1 MAKYLGKISAVVT
14 ANTADFTNKLNSAAG
29 TVRKFAGEVQ
39 GNITGA
45 MNDADRAFKSVL
57 TPLQK
62 LEASLKAASSMKL
75 SFKGVD
81 GAIRDIEGLKAR
93 MQTLKGASVKLV
105 LDASGF
111 KSIDAYRN
119 ALDGLSKRGAKI
131 LVDVGGLDKAK
142 AIQATLAASGNKTIK
157 VGLSR
162 INRDE
167 LDSVIAAV
175 DKLGEEKI
183 KTVIDV
189 IGQADLDAA
198 VLKTQQLFSA
208 SELLAKPLG
217 RAVAEFDRLS
227 YAVQAGFIPALS
239 LTQNAVLGLEKDIK
253 DGATV
258 GVNEFD
264 RLEKQVIKTGKS
276 IQRLSEVA
284 GLVGKIKTGQEFA
297 FTDPKMNQRLT
308 TAAAQGDQAA
318 ALPPDTL
325 ASNKNITPL
334 IAQAGELAQKIA
346 ETDAQ
351 IQRFGEGSFFAS
363 KLPQQLAVLGS
374 ALDSVNKKV
383 ATELRIQLDATTA
396 TTTANA
402 LKDKL
407 ASLAATLSAPT
418 DPFEKLAASAVRAKA
433 AVDALDD
440 SAEKTALQ
448 GQLGLQQQQ
457 LQRMSKPEFIAS
469 PNAIGSSERGFN
481 RIEARATNE
490 KGVQLDTTAERAS
503 VAALRK
509 DLASIAET
517 MGEPSVPIVRMTKAI
532 NESVAAVAALNDGLE
547 KTALQSQLG
556 GLRATLAGAGAGSGP
571 LPPDLITD
579 AERQARAVTAGAGAA
594 AAAQAPPLLGPRAG
608 GIDSG
613 NDIKNQMALLQS
625 STIAAKAQ
633 LDQLPISLRSR
644 FVPAIQAAEAEFYR
658 LKSAAGAT
666 SEEIENAGNKVAK
679 LKTAMSAGGSIKMS
693 GAVIDDGA
701 IGTSIGRL
709 NAMQQILLKVGAT
722 AGGPVAAA
730 YDRLAQAQARVLA
743 AGSAGTPA
751 AAKFLK
757 IYEDAAIRAAVATGR
772 ISKAEAERKVKQG
785 GDVGRGGM
793 DRFSMAANQAAFAL
807 DDFFSSVGG
816 WDQKL
821 RAVSN
826 NVTQLGFVLGG
837 TTGLFVGLGAV
848 LAGQVAVGILKWINS
863 GRTAEDQT
871 KALNEALSRQ
881 KSLVDDLAQSF
892 RGLADAIGR
901 GMFSEG
907 GRIGIDFGKDVGEVK
922 RKQKE
927 LRDSRRVDI
936 DPEVQK
942 ERANQAR
949 DQRLLDKSESV
960 PERIVLARQIRESKE
975 REREATSAVVGRN
988 LDPFLTGLKAKAAI
1002 RGSIERRLNA
1012 DVDPESPD
1020 AARQFAENKQKAIEA
1035 AKALPK
1041 GDTVEG
1047 LAGLR
1052 AELAK
1057 ESKALAERMKTS
1069 GVDQGSTTVTEL
1081 ETLLR
1086 DLEDPMHA
1094 AIDKLAIEIV
1104 SASNDAAQRI
1114 AAAQKD
1120 VASAIERGV
1129 VGATAFQ
1136 RELDENAAILASAN
1150 DTLAQA
1156 GKIENPEERQ
1166 RAVDAAQGEAKR
1178 AEENL
1183 ADTEAKRRSVR
1194 LGMTQGG
1201 DRTKDALSSLQ
1212 SDRELM
1218 NSRTVLIGRDK
1229 VDKENAAREKA
1240 GVSSGKLARAQKEA
1254 EDARTGAT
1262 LASQNLLANQT
1273 PASEAAFEAAKQSFL
1288 DAEKKLATALA
1299 ASGVDDE
1306 AVKIAQAESEAAA
1319 AMMEL
1324 TRALEDS
1331 VSRIRK
1337 IASDALST
1345 STQMADQA
1353 QRDFTEQK
1361 PVAQGG
1367 LPPDQLKARR
1377 DQAEVD
1383 LINDKETIAKAQ
1395 AGITAAR
1402 EEAQLSDPRVSNTLN
1417 QLEAIE
1423 QERKLDQAKML
1434 ELRGSQPG
1442 GELTREQAEQAG
1454 IREDVRRR
1462 KEAALQAERDQALAD
1477 NAGVQQAQGVAD
1489 QAAQDIDKRRQDQDA
1504 AAAGRELALTPRAR
1518 QAQEMAAGV
1527 NQLLQAGKEVEDLGA
1542 GGDAERARLI
1552 NDGAKNLRAQAAPM
1566 IEAMNNSRLS
1576 AILEGN
1582 NGPSRQALKVSDV
1595 NTMEGQSE
1603 MNRLLRGDDAAK
1615 NVDLEEL
1622 RKQTQ
1627 ALTDLNKMVGEA
1639 KQALGV
1645 A

>member
-93 MQTLKGASVKLV
+93 MQTLKGTSVKLV

-396 TTTANA
+396 TSTANA

-418 DPFEKLAASAVRAKA
+418 DPFEKLAASALRAKA

-594 AAAQAPPLLGPRAG
+594 AAAQVQPIGPPVGDVGSAE
-608 GIDSG
+608 
-613 NDIKNQMALLQS
+613 DIKSQLEVLKS
-625 STIAAKAQ
+625 STVAAKAQ
-633 LDQLPISLRSR
+633 LNQLPISIRTK
-644 FVPAIQAAEAEFYR
+644 FIPAIQAAEAEFTR
-658 LKSAAGAT
+658 LTASAGA
-666 SEEIENAGNKVAK
+666 SAEEIENAGNKVAG
-679 LKTAMSAGGSIKMS
+679 LKTAMSTAASIKMS
-693 GAVIDDGA
+693 GAIINDSQIA
-701 IGTSIGRL
+701 ASMGRL
-709 NAMQQILLKVGAT
+709 GGAQQILLDIGET
-722 AGGPVAAA
+722 AGGPVAGA
-730 YDRLAQAQARVLA
+730 YDKLARHMEGAIT
-743 AGSAGTPA
+743 AGTIGTPA
-751 AAKFLK
+751 VTKELK
-757 IYEDAAIRAAVATGR
+757 ELEDGLVTATGA
-772 ISKAEAERKVKQG
+772 SGKMSEAEARRKLKQG

-927 LRDSRRVDI
+927 LRDSRRADI
-936 DPEVQK
+936 DPNVQK

-960 PERIVLARQIRESKE
+960 PERIVLAKQIRESQK
-975 REREATSAVVGRN
+975 REAEAAAAATSKSAVQAEAESKDAVR
-988 LDPFLTGLKAKAAI
+988 
-1002 RGSIERRLNA
+1002 RSVERRLNA
-1012 DVDPESPD
+1012 SLKPLEGQEG
-1020 AARQFAENKQKAIEA
+1020 AAEFVAAERLKNKQAAEA
-1035 AKALPK
+1035 AANAMPANDLVATREAL
-1041 GDTVEG
+1041 VNE
-1047 LAGLR
+1047 A
-1052 AELAK
+1052 
-1057 ESKALAERMKTS
+1057 KALAEQRAAGGGGKELDAS
-1069 GVDQGSTTVTEL
+1069 IVEL
-1081 ETLLR
+1081 EKLIK
-1086 DLEDPMHA
+1086 DLEDPIHE

-1129 VGATAFQ
+1129 PGAIAFQ
-1136 RELDENAAILASAN
+1136 RELDTNAAALASAN

-1156 GKIENPEERQ
+1156 SKITDDKERK
-1166 RAVDAAQGEAKR
+1166 RAVDQAKADVKG
-1178 AEENL
+1178 AEKGI

-1212 SDRELM
+1212 GDRELM
-1218 NSRTVLIGRDK
+1218 NSRAVSIGRDR

-1240 GVSSGKLARAQKEA
+1240 GVSSGKLARAQKEQQ
-1254 EDARTGAT
+1254 DARSSIF
-1262 LASQNLLANQT
+1262 LAVEKNNLNPSAANT
-1273 PASEAAFEAAKQSFL
+1273 AALMAADKAFL
-1288 DAEKKLATALA
+1288 DAEKKLADALA
-1299 ASGVDDE
+1299 ASKVDDE

-1319 AMMEL
+1319 ALMEL

-1345 STQMADQA
+1345 STQMADNA
-1353 QRDFTEQK
+1353 QRNFTEQK

-1367 LPPDQLKARR
+1367 LPPNELRARR
-1377 DQAEVD
+1377 DKAEAD
-1383 LINDKETIAKAQ
+1383 LINDRKRTEDAQ
-1395 AGITAAR
+1395 TGITSAR
-1402 EEAQLSDPRVSNTLN
+1402 EIAQLDDPKVKAASDK
-1417 QLEAIE
+1417 LEAIN
-1423 QERKLDQAKML
+1423 QQRKEDEATML
-1434 ELRGSQPG
+1434 ALRAQPG
-1442 GELTREQAEQAG
+1442 GASSQQEEVANHREEQ
-1454 IREDVRRR
+1454 RRYEENR
-1462 KEAALQAERDQALAD
+1462 ARQERDQAMAA
-1477 NAGVQQAQGVAD
+1477 NPGVQSAQATAD
-1489 QAAQDIDKRRQDQDA
+1489 LAARDIDKRRQDQEA
-1504 AAAGRELALTPRAR
+1504 AAAGRELALTPREK
-1518 QAQEMAAGV
+1518 QAEEMATGV
-1527 NQLLQAGKEVEDLGA
+1527 NQLKQKGLETADN
-1542 GGDAERARLI
+1542 AERARII
-1552 NDGAKNLRAQAAPM
+1552 NNGAKNLRAQAAPM

>member
-39 GNITGA
+39 SNITGA

-334 IAQAGELAQKIA
+334 IAQASELAQKIA

-396 TTTANA
+396 TSTANA

-418 DPFEKLAASAVRAKA
+418 DPFEKLAASALRAKA

-625 STIAAKAQ
+625 STVAAKAQ

-644 FVPAIQAAEAEFYR
+644 FVPAVQAAEAEFYR

-666 SEEIENAGNKVAK
+666 SEEIENAGNKVTK

-757 IYEDAAIRAAVATGR
+757 IYEDAAIRAAVATGK

-927 LRDSRRVDI
+927 LRDSRRADI
-936 DPEVQK
+936 DPNVQK

-960 PERIVLARQIRESKE
+960 PERIVLAKQIRESQK
-975 REREATSAVVGRN
+975 REAEAAAAATSKSAVQAEAESKDAVR
-988 LDPFLTGLKAKAAI
+988 
-1002 RGSIERRLNA
+1002 RSVERRLNA
-1012 DVDPESPD
+1012 SLKPLEGQEG
-1020 AARQFAENKQKAIEA
+1020 AAEFVAAERLKNKQAAEA
-1035 AKALPK
+1035 AANAMPANDLVATREAL
-1041 GDTVEG
+1041 VNE
-1047 LAGLR
+1047 A
-1052 AELAK
+1052 
-1057 ESKALAERMKTS
+1057 KALAEQRAAGGGGKELDAS
-1069 GVDQGSTTVTEL
+1069 IVEL
-1081 ETLLR
+1081 EKLIK
-1086 DLEDPMHA
+1086 DLEDPIHA
-1094 AIDKLAIEIV
+1094 AIDKLALEIV

-1136 RELDENAAILASAN
+1136 RELDANAAALASAN

-1156 GKIENPEERQ
+1156 SKILNPEERQ
-1166 RAVDAAQGEAKR
+1166 RAMDAAQGDVKR
-1178 AEENL
+1178 AEKGLE
-1183 ADTEAKRRSVR
+1183 DTESKRRSVR

-1212 SDRELM
+1212 GDRELM
-1218 NSRTVLIGRDK
+1218 NSRAVSIGRDR

-1240 GVSSGKLARAQKEA
+1240 GVSSGKLARAQKEL
-1254 EDARTGAT
+1254 EDAQTANN
-1262 LASQNLLANQT
+1262 LAAQNFNANKTPANDAAFKGANQ
-1273 PASEAAFEAAKQSFL
+1273 AFL
-1288 DAEKKLATALA
+1288 DAQKKLADALA
-1299 ASGVDDE
+1299 ASKVDDE

-1319 AMMEL
+1319 ALMEF

-1345 STQMADQA
+1345 STQMADNA
-1353 QRDFTEQK
+1353 QRNFTEQK

-1367 LPPDQLKARR
+1367 LPPDELRARR
-1377 DQAEVD
+1377 DKAEAD
-1383 LINDKETIAKAQ
+1383 LINDRKTTEDAQTSITGAREIAQKDNKDVIAANAKLEAINQERKKDEAAMLEARAQ
-1395 AGITAAR
+1395 PGGVSNRQERDFIDREDTRRRAESAARQERDAAMASDPGVQSAQTTADLAAR
-1402 EEAQLSDPRVSNTLN
+1402 E
-1417 QLEAIE
+1417 I
-1423 QERKLDQAKML
+1423 DQ
-1434 ELRGSQPG
+1434 
-1442 GELTREQAEQAG
+1442 
-1454 IREDVRRR
+1454 
-1462 KEAALQAERDQALAD
+1462 
-1477 NAGVQQAQGVAD
+1477 
-1489 QAAQDIDKRRQDQDA
+1489 RRQDQDA
-1504 AAAGRELALTPRAR
+1504 AVAGRELALTPREK
-1518 QAQEMAAGV
+1518 QSEEMATGV
-1527 NQLLQAGKEVEDLGA
+1527 NQLKQKGLETADN
-1542 GGDAERARLI
+1542 AERARII
-1552 NDGAKNLRAQAAPM
+1552 NNGAKNLRAQAAPM

>member
-39 GNITGA
+39 SNITGA
-45 MNDADRAFKSVL
+45 MKGADLAFKSVL

-93 MQTLKGASVKLV
+93 MQTLKGTSVKLV

-334 IAQAGELAQKIA
+334 IAQASELAQKIA

-396 TTTANA
+396 TSTANA

-440 SAEKTALQ
+440 SAEKTALL

-457 LQRMSKPEFIAS
+457 LQRMAQPGFIAS
-469 PNAIGSSERGFN
+469 PNAIGSSERNFD
-481 RIEARATNE
+481 RIANEATNTR
-490 KGVQLDTTAERAS
+490 GVQLDTTAANAS

-625 STIAAKAQ
+625 STVAAKAQ

-848 LAGQVAVGILKWINS
+848 LAGQVAVGILKWINA
-863 GRTAEDQT
+863 GRTSEDQT

-907 GRIGIDFGKDVGEVK
+907 ASAAIDFGKSLSDIK

-927 LRDSRRVDI
+927 MRDSRKADI

-949 DQRLLDKSESV
+949 DTRLMDKSESI
-960 PERIVLARQIRESKE
+960 PDRLTLARQIRESKQ
-975 REREATSAVVGRN
+975 REMEATSAAVTRGGAGSFV
-988 LDPFLTGLKAKAAI
+988 TGLRAKAAI

-1012 DVDPESPD
+1012 DVESGSYN
-1020 AARQFAENKQKAIEA
+1020 AGQQFEENRQRASREAQALPQNVTAQGFEALKAAIEDEIRS
-1035 AKALPK
+1035 L
-1041 GDTVEG
+1041 T
-1047 LAGLR
+1047 
-1052 AELAK
+1052 
-1057 ESKALAERMKTS
+1057 ERMKTS
-1069 GVDQGSTTVTEL
+1069 GVDQGNSTVTEL

-1086 DLEDPMHA
+1086 DLEDPLHT
-1094 AIDKLAIEIV
+1094 AIDNFSVEIAM
-1104 SASNDAAQRI
+1104 ASNDAAQRI

-1129 VGATAFQ
+1129 PGAIAFQ
-1136 RELDENAAILASAN
+1136 RELDSNAAALASAN
-1150 DTLAQA
+1150 ETLAQA
-1156 GKIENPEERQ
+1156 SKITDTRERQ
-1166 RAVDAAQGEAKR
+1166 RAVDRADAGVAK
-1178 AEENL
+1178 AEKDS
-1183 ADTEAKRRSVR
+1183 AGTEAKRRSMR

-1212 SDRELM
+1212 GSRELM
-1218 NSRTVLIGRDK
+1218 NSRAVSVGRDAL
-1229 VDKENAAREKA
+1229 DKENAAMERVRSGASAGQRALAEKESRDA
-1240 GVSSGKLARAQKEA
+1240 STAVVLA
-1254 EDARTGAT
+1254 T
-1262 LASQNLLANQT
+1262 QNQRIAPSDANQ
-1273 PASEAAFEAAKQSFL
+1273 A
-1288 DAEKKLATALA
+1288 ALA
-1299 ASGVDDE
+1299 AAEKSFAESLQKLADAVAASKVDDE
-1306 AVKIAQAESEAAA
+1306 ALKIAQAESEAAA
-1319 AMMEL
+1319 ALMEL

-1331 VSRIRK
+1331 VSRLRK
-1337 IASDALST
+1337 ISSDAVST
-1345 STQMADQA
+1345 STQMADKA

-1361 PVAQGG
+1361 PVEQGG
-1367 LPPDQLKARR
+1367 MPRDELKARR
-1377 DQAEVD
+1377 DHAENNLLATRYHD
-1383 LINDKETIAKAQ
+1383 ERAQ
-1395 AGITAAR
+1395 AALTRAR
-1402 EEAQLSDPRVSNTLN
+1402 ERAESANPEVKAANEKLESIN
-1417 QLEAIE
+1417 QSRREDE
-1423 QERKLDQAKML
+1423 AKML
-1434 ELRGSQPG
+1434 ELRAKPG
-1442 GELTREQAEQAG
+1442 GATFAEEQLASFREEMRSRAEADGKNALAAAMAEDPNVKRAQAE
-1454 IREDVRRR
+1454 
-1462 KEAALQAERDQALAD
+1462 AD
-1477 NAGVQQAQGVAD
+1477 AQS
-1489 QAAQDIDKRRQDQDA
+1489 QKTDKLRQNSEA

-1518 QAQEMAAGV
+1518 QAQEMAVGV
-1527 NQLLQAGKEVEDLGA
+1527 NKLKQAGLETKDN
-1542 GGDAERARLI
+1542 AERARFI

>member
-45 MNDADRAFKSVL
+45 MKGADLAFKSVL

-81 GAIRDIEGLKAR
+81 GAIGDIEALKAR
-93 MQTLKGASVKLV
+93 MQTLKGTSVKLV

-111 KSIDAYRN
+111 KSIESYRN

-334 IAQAGELAQKIA
+334 IAQASELAQKIA

-396 TTTANA
+396 TSTANA

-418 DPFEKLAASAVRAKA
+418 DPYEKLAASAVRAKA

-457 LQRMSKPEFIAS
+457 LQRMSAPGFIAS
-469 PNAIGSSERGFN
+469 ANAMGSSERNFD
-481 RIEARATNE
+481 RIANEATNTR
-490 KGVQLDTTAERAS
+490 GVQLDTTAANAS

-547 KTALQSQLG
+547 KTALQAQLG

-594 AAAQAPPLLGPRAG
+594 AEAQVRPLGDRSG
-608 GIDSG
+608 GIGSG

-633 LDQLPISLRSR
+633 LDQLPISIRSR
-644 FVPAIQAAEAEFYR
+644 FVPAIQAAEAEFHR
-658 LKSAAGAT
+658 LRAAAGTT
-666 SEEIENAGNKVAK
+666 SEEIENAGNEVAR
-679 LKTAMSAGGSIKMS
+679 LKAAMSAAGSIKMS
-693 GAVIDDGA
+693 GAVINDGA
-701 IGTSIGRL
+701 IARSMGRL
-709 NAMQQILLKVGAT
+709 NGMQEILLRVGAT
-722 AGGPVAAA
+722 ASGPVSAA
-730 YDRLAQAQARVLA
+730 YDRLARAQARVLSS
-743 AGSAGTPA
+743 GSAGTPA
-751 AAKFLK
+751 ATQSLRR
-757 IYEDAAIRAAVATGR
+757 YEEAAIRAAVATGE
-772 ISKAEAERKVKQG
+772 ISRVEARRLLNRA
-785 GDVGRGGM
+785 GDRGRGGM

-848 LAGQVAVGILKWINS
+848 LVGQVAVGIYKWINA

-892 RGLADAIGR
+892 KGLADAIGK

-907 GRIGIDFGKDVGEVK
+907 ASIGIDFGKDVGEVK

-927 LRDSRRVDI
+927 LRDSRRADI
-936 DPEVQK
+936 DPNVQK

-960 PERIVLARQIRESKE
+960 PERIVLAKQIRESQK
-975 REREATSAVVGRN
+975 REAEAAAAATSKSAVQAEAESKDAVR
-988 LDPFLTGLKAKAAI
+988 
-1002 RGSIERRLNA
+1002 RSVERRLNA
-1012 DVDPESPD
+1012 SLKPLEGQEG
-1020 AARQFAENKQKAIEA
+1020 AAEFVAAERLKNKQTAEA
-1035 AKALPK
+1035 AANAMPANDLVATREAL
-1041 GDTVEG
+1041 VNE
-1047 LAGLR
+1047 A
-1052 AELAK
+1052 
-1057 ESKALAERMKTS
+1057 KALAEQRAAGGGGKELDAS
-1069 GVDQGSTTVTEL
+1069 IVEL
-1081 ETLLR
+1081 EKLIK
-1086 DLEDPMHA
+1086 DLEDPIHE

-1104 SASNDAAQRI
+1104 TASNDAAQRI

-1129 VGATAFQ
+1129 PGAIAFQ
-1136 RELDENAAILASAN
+1136 RELDANAAALASAN

-1156 GKIENPEERQ
+1156 SKITDDKERQ
-1166 RAVDAAQGEAKR
+1166 RAVDAAQGDVKR
-1178 AEENL
+1178 AEKGLE
-1183 ADTEAKRRSVR
+1183 DTESKRRSVR

-1212 SDRELM
+1212 GDRELM
-1218 NSRTVLIGRDK
+1218 NSRAVSIGRDR

-1240 GVSSGKLARAQKEA
+1240 GVSSGKLARAKKEL
-1254 EDARTGAT
+1254 EDAQTANN
-1262 LASQNLLANQT
+1262 LAAQNFNANKT
-1273 PASEAAFEAAKQSFL
+1273 PANDAAFEAANQAFL
-1288 DAEKKLATALA
+1288 DAQKKLAEALA
-1299 ASGVDDE
+1299 ASKVDDE

-1319 AMMEL
+1319 ALMEF

-1345 STQMADQA
+1345 STQMADNA
-1353 QRDFTEQK
+1353 QRNFTEQK

-1367 LPPDQLKARR
+1367 MPPNELRARR
-1377 DQAEVD
+1377 DKAEAD
-1383 LINDKETIAKAQ
+1383 LINDQKKTADAQ
-1395 AGITAAR
+1395 AGITKAR
-1402 EEAQLSDPRVSNTLN
+1402 ELAQLNDPKVQAANAK
-1417 QLEAIE
+1417 LEAIE
-1423 QERKLDQAKML
+1423 QERKADQAKML
-1434 ELRGSQPG
+1434 ELRARPG
-1442 GELTREQAEQAG
+1442 GVTSAEEQAAIERENDRNRRQAAAQQEQA
-1454 IREDVRRR
+1454 
-1462 KEAALQAERDQALAD
+1462 QAMAG
-1477 NAGVQQAQGVAD
+1477 NAGVQSAQATAD
-1489 QAAQDIDKRRQDQDA
+1489 KAAQEIDQRRQNQEA
-1504 AAAGRELALTPRAR
+1504 AAAGRELALTPREK
-1518 QAQEMAAGV
+1518 QAEEMATGV
-1527 NQLLQAGKEVEDLGA
+1527 NQLKQKGLETADN
-1542 GGDAERARLI
+1542 AERARII
-1552 NDGAKNLRAQAAPM
+1552 NNGAKNLRAQAAPM